1 MSWANT
7 SAGHCMA
14 MAHSDSTSQNTTFN
28 HFDPLAG
35 LRDII
40 ALHSALRPE
49 ATDTWFEI
57 FSPWI
62 NAVCRKARLAISEQT
77 GSGEAKTIDHI
88 TRKMIIKIVTD
99 CQNHPEKA
107 EYIGSLEHAVL
118 EQVRLEFSNTN
129 QSHSVT
135 ANTPPPPVARGSALD
150 DIRRQLAVKIGR
162 TPTRAEIVAA
172 WNESKSQRA

>member
-1 MSWANT
+1 
-7 SAGHCMA
+7 MA

-49 ATDTWFEI
+49 ATDTWFEV

-62 NAVCRKARLAISEQT
+62 NTVCRKARLAISEQT

-135 ANTPPPPVARGSALD
+135 AKTPSPPVARGSALD
-150 DIRRQLAVKIGR
+150 DIRRELAVRIGR
-162 TPTRAEIVAA
+162 TPTRAEVIAE
-172 WNESKSQRA
+172 WSQRKADGA